1 MSDKMSQVLG
11 WLALALVL
19 GACVVVM
26 VAMRTTGWVQ
36 AGIMALAL
44 ASSSPCSVSTTADT
58 CDMSASGFSSPLTG
72 RAPTMADVA
81 KRAAVSPQ
89 TVSRVVRGQTNV
101 SR

>member
-26 VAMRTTGWVQ
+26 LAMRTTGWVQ

-44 ASSSPCSVSTTADT
+44 GV
-58 CDMSASGFSSPLTG
+58 
-72 RAPTMADVA
+72 VI
-81 KRAAVSPQ
+81 AVLG
-89 TVSRVVRGQTNV
+89 VYNRRYV
-101 SR
+101 

>member
-1 MSDKMSQVLG
+1 VSDRMSQVLG

-44 ASSSPCSVSTTADT
+44 GV
-58 CDMSASGFSSPLTG
+58 
-72 RAPTMADVA
+72 VI
-81 KRAAVSPQ
+81 
-89 TVSRVVRGQTNV
+89 TVLGVYNRRYV
-101 SR
+101 

>member
-1 MSDKMSQVLG
+1 VSARMSQVLG

-44 ASSSPCSVSTTADT
+44 GV
-58 CDMSASGFSSPLTG
+58 
-72 RAPTMADVA
+72 VI
-81 KRAAVSPQ
+81 AVLG
-89 TVSRVVRGQTNV
+89 VYNRRYV
-101 SR
+101 

>member
-1 MSDKMSQVLG
+1 MSDRMSQVLG

-44 ASSSPCSVSTTADT
+44 GV
-58 CDMSASGFSSPLTG
+58 
-72 RAPTMADVA
+72 VI
-81 KRAAVSPQ
+81 
-89 TVSRVVRGQTNV
+89 TVLGVYNRRYA
-101 SR
+101 

>member
-44 ASSSPCSVSTTADT
+44 GV
-58 CDMSASGFSSPLTG
+58 
-72 RAPTMADVA
+72 VI
-81 KRAAVSPQ
+81 AVLGVY
-89 TVSRVVRGQTNV
+89 TRRYV
-101 SR
+101 

>member
-44 ASSSPCSVSTTADT
+44 GVVS
-58 CDMSASGFSSPLTG
+58 
-72 RAPTMADVA
+72 
-81 KRAAVSPQ
+81 AVLG
-89 TVSRVVRGQTNV
+89 VYNRRYV
-101 SR
+101 

>member
-44 ASSSPCSVSTTADT
+44 GV
-58 CDMSASGFSSPLTG
+58 
-72 RAPTMADVA
+72 VI
-81 KRAAVSPQ
+81 
-89 TVSRVVRGQTNV
+89 TVLGVYNRRYV
-101 SR
+101 

>member
-1 MSDKMSQVLG
+1 MSDRMSQVLG

-44 ASSSPCSVSTTADT
+44 GV
-58 CDMSASGFSSPLTG
+58 
-72 RAPTMADVA
+72 VI
-81 KRAAVSPQ
+81 AVLG
-89 TVSRVVRGQTNV
+89 VYNRRYV
-101 SR
+101 

>member
-1 MSDKMSQVLG
+1 MSDKMSRVLG

-44 ASSSPCSVSTTADT
+44 GV
-58 CDMSASGFSSPLTG
+58 
-72 RAPTMADVA
+72 VI
-81 KRAAVSPQ
+81 AVLG
-89 TVSRVVRGQTNV
+89 VYNRRYV
-101 SR
+101 

>member
-1 MSDKMSQVLG
+1 MSDRMSQVLG

-44 ASSSPCSVSTTADT
+44 GVVIAVLGVYNRRYVLHVCERLLPASDRSGADN
-58 CDMSASGFSSPLTG
+58 G
-72 RAPTMADVA
+72 
-81 KRAAVSPQ
+81 
-89 TVSRVVRGQTNV
+89 
-101 SR
+101 

>member
-44 ASSSPCSVSTTADT
+44 GV
-58 CDMSASGFSSPLTG
+58 
-72 RAPTMADVA
+72 VI
-81 KRAAVSPQ
+81 AVLG
-89 TVSRVVRGQTNV
+89 VYNRRYV
-101 SR
+101 

>member
-36 AGIMALAL
+36 AGILALAL
-44 ASSSPCSVSTTADT
+44 GV
-58 CDMSASGFSSPLTG
+58 
-72 RAPTMADVA
+72 VI
-81 KRAAVSPQ
+81 AVLG
-89 TVSRVVRGQTNV
+89 VYNRRYV
-101 SR
+101 

>member
-36 AGIMALAL
+36 AGMMALAL
-44 ASSSPCSVSTTADT
+44 GV
-58 CDMSASGFSSPLTG
+58 
-72 RAPTMADVA
+72 VI
-81 KRAAVSPQ
+81 AVLG
-89 TVSRVVRGQTNV
+89 VYNRRYV
-101 SR
+101 

>member
-1 MSDKMSQVLG
+1 VSDRMSQVLG

-44 ASSSPCSVSTTADT
+44 GV
-58 CDMSASGFSSPLTG
+58 
-72 RAPTMADVA
+72 VI
-81 KRAAVSPQ
+81 AVLG
-89 TVSRVVRGQTNV
+89 VYNRRYV
-101 SR
+101 

>member
-1 MSDKMSQVLG
+1 VSDKMSQVLG

-44 ASSSPCSVSTTADT
+44 GV
-58 CDMSASGFSSPLTG
+58 
-72 RAPTMADVA
+72 VI
-81 KRAAVSPQ
+81 AVLG
-89 TVSRVVRGQTNV
+89 VYNRRYV
-101 SR
+101 

>member
-44 ASSSPCSVSTTADT
+44 GV
-58 CDMSASGFSSPLTG
+58 FI
-72 RAPTMADVA
+72 
-81 KRAAVSPQ
+81 AVLG
-89 TVSRVVRGQTNV
+89 VYNRRYV
-101 SR
+101 

>member
-1 MSDKMSQVLG
+1 MSDRMSQVLG

-44 ASSSPCSVSTTADT
+44 GV
-58 CDMSASGFSSPLTG
+58 
-72 RAPTMADVA
+72 VI
-81 KRAAVSPQ
+81 
-89 TVSRVVRGQTNV
+89 TVLGVYNRRYV
-101 SR
+101 

>member
-1 MSDKMSQVLG
+1 MSQVLG

-44 ASSSPCSVSTTADT
+44 GGVI
-58 CDMSASGFSSPLTG
+58 
-72 RAPTMADVA
+72 
-81 KRAAVSPQ
+81 AVLG
-89 TVSRVVRGQTNV
+89 VYNRRYV
-101 SR
+101 